1 MSKSAYLTMLS
12 LMLIISGCDGNT
24 ERHAEKTVDLN
35 ILTHDYAPLNFSAE
49 GEITG
54 QATEIVR
61 ELVERT
67 GTSASYQIVAWEDGL
82 KAVMEQ
88 PHTALYSTA
97 MNLERKAHLQW
108 VGPVTVLDSN
118 LYAREG
124 SGITV
129 RTLDDVKGITAIAT
143 VAEYYTE
150 QYLKEEGFSNL
161 KRHASEEEALRA
173 LLSGEADL
181 FASNNTVM
189 PALLEQV
196 GATMDSIENV
206 FTLSTDMTYIAFSP
220 ETPPALVARWQQQ
233 LDAMKRDGTFDRIY
247 AQWLPIETPPGI
259 LQLVTEEYP
268 PVTFMLDG
276 EPSGFVTDMVREI
289 TTRLDIP
296 DTIKLTTW
304 KNAYNMA
311 LLHPNVVIFSMDRTA
326 AREDLFH
333 WVGPVGQNSAILFA
347 RKGSDLTIDSMADAK
362 EVSAIAT
369 TTEWWTEQ
377 HLTREGFTNLHS
389 SPEPTENVRQLMNG
403 DVQLSIFTDITIPEI
418 VRNAGYTMD
427 DLEPVFT
434 VEKNYFYVGI
444 SKGTPEE
451 IVSQWQA
458 TLETMKED
466 GTFADIYHSYLP
478 HAEIDMLLK
487 Q

>member
-1 MSKSAYLTMLS
+1 M
-12 LMLIISGCDGNT
+12 G
-24 ERHAEKTVDLN
+24 V
-35 ILTHDYAPLNFSAE
+35 
-49 GEITG
+49 
-54 QATEIVR
+54 
-61 ELVERT
+61 
-67 GTSASYQIVAWEDGL
+67 
-82 KAVMEQ
+82 
-88 PHTALYSTA
+88 
-97 MNLERKAHLQW
+97 
-108 VGPVTVLDSN
+108 PVT
-118 LYAREG
+118 
-124 SGITV
+124 
-129 RTLDDVKGITAIAT
+129 
-143 VAEYYTE
+143 
-150 QYLKEEGFSNL
+150 
-161 KRHASEEEALRA
+161 
-173 LLSGEADL
+173 
-181 FASNNTVM
+181 
-189 PALLEQV
+189 
-196 GATMDSIENV
+196 
-206 FTLSTDMTYIAFSP
+206 SP
-220 ETPPALVARWQQQ
+220 
-233 LDAMKRDGTFDRIY
+233 
-247 AQWLPIETPPGI
+247 
-259 LQLVTEEYP
+259 
-268 PVTFMLDG
+268 
-276 EPSGFVTDMVREI
+276 
-289 TTRLDIP
+289 
-296 DTIKLTTW
+296 TW